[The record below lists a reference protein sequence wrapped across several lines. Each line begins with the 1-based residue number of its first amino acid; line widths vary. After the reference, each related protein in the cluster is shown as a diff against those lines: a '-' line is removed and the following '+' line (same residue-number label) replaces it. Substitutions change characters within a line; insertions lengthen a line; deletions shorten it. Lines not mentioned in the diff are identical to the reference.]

1 MSLRRRAGGGD
12 RPRLPAA
19 RIRLAALLAGGAA
32 LLAGCGSSTLSS
44 GQLHSRA
51 ARICTSAQQRSES
64 IPAPNDPGAAPRFL
78 RRGIAA
84 LAPQMTALHKLRP
97 PTDLA
102 DDYDAALRASDREL
116 TVLRST
122 LHALSDGED
131 PVTAIKA
138 LQRKLDPTE
147 DAAAG
152 AWHAVGVPAC
162 TTVMG

>member
-1 MSLRRRAGGGD
+1 M
-12 RPRLPAA
+12 
-19 RIRLAALLAGGAA
+19 ALVCGA
-32 LLAGCGSSTLSS
+32 LMLAGCGSSTLSS
-44 GQLHSRA
+44 GQLHHRA

-64 IPAPNDPGAAPRFL
+64 IPAPTDPARASRFL
-78 RRGIAA
+78 RQGIAA
-84 LAPQMTALHKLRP
+84 LAPQLVALHKLKP
-97 PTDLA
+97 PSDLA
-102 DDYDAALRASDREL
+102 GDYDAALRASDQEL
-116 TVLRST
+116 SVLRST
-122 LHALSDGED
+122 MRELDGGED